1 MRIPAEVLRKVKLLE
16 IRTRKIV
23 NNLFAGEYQTRFR
36 GQGMTFTDF
45 REYVP
50 GDDVRTISW
59 ALTARTGKTYIKQF
73 EEEREQTLMLV
84 VDISGSTDFGSGDQF
99 KGEVIAWLAA
109 LLAFAAADSKDQIGL
124 LLYTD
129 QVEHYVPPK
138 KGRGHVQRLLR
149 DLLYHKPRSSRTK
162 LAVALQH
169 LQGLLRK
176 KATVFVFS
184 DFMDHGY
191 EKPLRQLGSK
201 HDVIACVIKDPAE
214 QELPAAGLVEI
225 QDAETGELF
234 TLDTSSSSVRKQYH
248 AWMRAKAETR
258 DKALRQAQAEKIEV
272 STKGDFTLPLI
283 NYFRRRGSR

>member
-1 MRIPAEVLRKVKLLE
+1 MKVPAEVLKKVKLLE

-59 ALTARTGKTYIKQF
+59 ALTARAGKPYVKQF
-73 EEEREQTLMLV
+73 EEERELTLMLV
-84 VDISGSTDFGSGDQF
+84 VDISGSTDFGSVDQF
-99 KGEVIAWLAA
+99 KGEVITWLAA

-138 KGRGHVQRLLR
+138 KGRGHVQRILR

-184 DFMDHGY
+184 DFMDQGY
-191 EKPLRQLGSK
+191 EKALRQLGAK
-201 HDVIACVIKDPAE
+201 HDVVACVIKDPAE
-214 QELPAAGLVEI
+214 AELPAVGLVEL

-234 TLDTSSSSVRKQYH
+234 TVDAADSSVRKQYR
-248 AWMRAKAETR
+248 AWMLERADARE
-258 DKALRQAQAEKIEV
+258 KALRQAQAEKIEV
-272 STKGDFTLPLI
+272 TTRGDFTAPLI
-283 NYFRRRGSR
+283 DYFRRRNAR